1 MLTICILIL
10 IGLYFRKPIGDLVE
24 KLKSVDWAQ
33 KFAALWQYVLPYAKK
48 AGRVATKPV
57 LQFYYVVTD
66 SETSTL
72 EKALIKDGFAK
83 IIDKDLHTIVPFVH
97 DGLYYLTRAEYDDYD
112 DAETETSDY
121 RRYRVGSGNG
131 VIDKNGNVI
140 IPAKYYMVRM
150 VDDELF
156 DVEVTYDGEHML
168 VNSQG
173 QIVG

>member
-48 AGRVATKPV
+48 AGRVATKPI

-72 EKALIKDGFAK
+72 EKALIYGCIAYVVMPFSLLPRVIYRFLGIMDEAAAVLFVYSKIKDK
-83 IIDKDLHTIVPFVH
+83 ITPAIETKVESTLDAWF
-97 DGLYYLTRAEYDDYD
+97 GAEF
-112 DAETETSDY
+112 E
-121 RRYRVGSGNG
+121 
-131 VIDKNGNVI
+131 VI
-140 IPAKYYMVRM
+140 A
-150 VDDELF
+150 
-156 DVEVTYDGEHML
+156 
-168 VNSQG
+168 
-173 QIVG
+173 

>member
-72 EKALIKDGFAK
+72 EKALIYGCIAYVVLPFSLVPRKIFKLTGIMDEAAALLFVYSKVKDKMTPAIEAK
-83 IIDKDLHTIVPFVH
+83 VESTLDAWF
-97 DGLYYLTRAEYDDYD
+97 GSEY
-112 DAETETSDY
+112 S
-121 RRYRVGSGNG
+121 
-131 VIDKNGNVI
+131 VI
-140 IPAKYYMVRM
+140 A
-150 VDDELF
+150 
-156 DVEVTYDGEHML
+156 
-168 VNSQG
+168 
-173 QIVG
+173 